1 MVTMAGDLVSVQ
13 DEGFWVSDVLRFCI
27 IVASLW
33 LAALALRLGYLK
45 HRTHRAHLPT
55 DPPCRVPHPLVYVS
69 YAAALVLISGLRIT
83 HLGEPITP
91 DLWWSFAVLVPGFI
105 GVLSD
110 LRLRWWYNTRRKESR

>member
-1 MVTMAGDLVSVQ
+1 MTTMAGDLVSVQ
-13 DEGFWVSDVLRFCI
+13 DEGYWLADVLRFCI

-33 LAALALRLGYLK
+33 LAALALRLGWLK
-45 HRTHRAHLPT
+45 QRRHRLHPPT
-55 DPPCRVPHPLVYVS
+55 DPPCRIPHPLVYVS

-110 LRLRWWYNTRRKESR
+110 LTLRSRYRRWKEIR